1 MTRAPT
7 SDQLF
12 DNKNWKIANQ
22 ILKGLCVTRPS
33 SWARKIR
40 DITTCQMS
48 KKKKS
53 NEIYKMQETP
63 SCSVFEET
71 REQNCKLP
79 EAKFK
84 KGVKLGGYMIFKQ
97 YF

>member
-1 MTRAPT
+1 MLL
-7 SDQLF
+7 DQVL
-12 DNKNWKIANQ
+12 
-22 ILKGLCVTRPS
+22 GLEIYATLPLVECPR
-33 SWARKIR
+33 
-40 DITTCQMS
+40 
-48 KKKKS
+48 KKS